1 MRILIT
7 GASHGLGAVVVKHLD
22 AHELILVSRSVQ
34 SEKHRCIPLDFRDIQ
49 TPRNWDVANVDA
61 VIHCA
66 GGGLGMKSPTPSPQE
81 LYDLFMVNLGGQVY
95 LNNIVL
101 PDMIRRKQ
109 GYICHVCSIASGE
122 AVGSVGYNTMKASL
136 AAYVRSL
143 GREMAP
149 HNIVITGISP
159 GGFRCPDNAMDRLEK
174 NNPKAYQDFIE
185 KRLPRGHMGE
195 AEELLPI
202 IDFLISHKASMMG
215 GSVIPIDAGEG
226 HYYA

>member
-1 MRILIT
+1 MRLLIT
-7 GASHGLGAVVVKHLD
+7 GATRGLGRVVANHFRDEDLT
-22 AHELILVSRSVQ
+22 LVSRNDTQ
-34 SEKHRCIPLDFRDIQ
+34 FETEQ
-49 TPRNWDVANVDA
+49 DA

-66 GGGLGMKSPTPSPQE
+66 GGGLGLKAPLMSANA
-81 LYDLFMVNLGGQVY
+81 LYTLFMANLGRQVEV
-95 LNNIVL
+95 NRQVL
-101 PDMIRRKQ
+101 PKMMEKKK
-109 GYICHVCSIASGE
+109 GYIVHVCSIASGE
-122 AVGSVGYNTMKASL
+122 AVGSVGYNTMKAAL

-149 HNIVITGISP
+149 HGVVISGISP
-159 GGFRCPDNAMDRLEK
+159 GGFKCPDNAMDRLEK
-174 NNPKAYQDFIE
+174 NNPQAYQDFIE